1 MSDML
6 PRPKPREPFKRALRA
21 QLMAQASTTL
31 VRRETVWTRFQRGW
45 MRPSLALA
53 AVALLL
59 IAGTGKAAADSLPGD
74 AAFALKRAA
83 EQVQLAFA
91 IDDTTRLRLLA
102 EQADHRLAELTE
114 SIAARRPT
122 VVVAQREYASA
133 VAQLTQKVDD
143 LRSQKGVSDDRK
155 NAAEDLVDDVHLK
168 HSAVLRELKNQGSVD
183 DQEDIDRAKDESDKL
198 HASDRPARTAD
209 PSTQP
214 ERARTPQPTRTVT
227 ARTPEPARTAE
238 PTDQQAERTETPQP
252 RPEPTATGG
261 GRQLRTP
268 TPSPTPTIRR

>member
-21 QLMAQASTTL
+21 QLMAQAGTTL

-53 AVALLL
+53 AIALLL

-83 EQVQLAFA
+83 EQVQLVFA

-114 SIAARRPT
+114 SIAARRPA

-133 VAQLTQKVDD
+133 VAQLTRKVDD

-168 HSAVLRELKNQGSVD
+168 HSAVLQELKNQGSAD
-183 DQEDIDRAKDESDKL
+183 DQGDIDQAKDESDKL

-214 ERARTPQPTRTVT
+214 ERARTQQPTRTVT

-238 PTDQQAERTETPQP
+238 PTDQSERTETPQP

>member
-21 QLMAQASTTL
+21 QLMAQAGTTL

-83 EQVQLAFA
+83 EQVQLVFA

-114 SIAARRPT
+114 SIATRRPA

-133 VAQLTQKVDD
+133 VAKLTQKVDD
-143 LRSQKGVSDDRK
+143 LRGQTGVSDDRK
-155 NAAEDLVDDVHLK
+155 NAAEDLVDDIHLK
-168 HSAVLRELKNQGSVD
+168 HSAVLQELKNQGAAD
-183 DQEDIDRAKDESDKL
+183 DQGDIDQAKDESDKL

-238 PTDQQAERTETPQP
+238 PTDQQERTETPQP